1 MIRIIRKEDREEYLS
16 MVSAFYASDVV
27 LAPIPRENMEKTFD
41 LLLAGTPYAQGYI
54 FEVEGNVAGYALLAR
69 TWSQEA
75 GGEAI
80 WIEELYCKSE
90 YRGMGLG
97 SEFFTFLEAE
107 YPEARRLRLEVEEE
121 NEGAVRLYERKGFSW
136 FDYKQMKKDF

>member
-1 MIRIIRKEDREEYLS
+1 MIRIIQKEDREEYLS
-16 MVSAFYASDVV
+16 MVSAFYSSDVV

-54 FEVEGNVAGYALLAR
+54 FQVEGNVAGYALLAR

-80 WIEELYCKSE
+80 WIEELYCKPQ

-107 YPEARRLRLEVEEE
+107 FPEARRLRLEVEEE

>member
-1 MIRIIRKEDREEYLS
+1 MIRLIKKEDREEYLS
-16 MVSAFYASDVV
+16 MVSAFYASDAV
-27 LAPIPRENMEKTFD
+27 LAPIPLENMEKTFD
-41 LLLAGTPYAQGYI
+41 LLLAGTPYATGYV
-54 FEVEGNVAGYALLAR
+54 FEVEGTVAGYALLAR

-75 GGEAI
+75 GGETV
-80 WIEELYCKSE
+80 WIEELYCKPK

-97 SEFFTFLEAE
+97 GAFFAFLETE
-107 YPEARRLRLEVEEE
+107 FPKVKRLRLEIEEE